1 MIKKLLV
8 GLMVLGLLGCAQI
21 PTQVDVKLGPEVTSQ
36 GELEFS
42 YYTPA
47 GPTSGATAQEIVS
60 GFLAAGTGPQ
70 NDYAVARQFLSTD
83 FAQRWKPDAGVLI
96 RTGGP
101 AFREAGS
108 NLQIVNISVTARIDE
123 HGRYLDPPGS
133 ESVSLRFQLVQE
145 DGQWRISSAP
155 NLTVV
160 TPPVFSVVFRPF
172 NLFFLDQQ
180 QRSLVADLRWFPSRA
195 STGTRLVNALLDGP
209 SSWLEPAVVTAIP
222 EGTKLT
228 IDAVRIEAGAAQVD
242 FDSKALGAD
251 AIGRR
256 LMLSQLRATLT
267 QLPGVIDVAVLVNSS
282 PQDIT
287 PAALTPA
294 SSGSEGLALSD
305 AVYRLGSAQ
314 SQPLPGTQ
322 NLTTRY
328 KPELL
333 ASNPAANR
341 IAFAYEEGVV
351 LLTGSGLSVRTDQ
364 ISSQR
369 EIADIDFD
377 STGLLWVV
385 PKQSGSEIQVI
396 DSEGE
401 TRTLV
406 LPALGNRVR
415 AQLSPEGTRLAVLM
429 TQNEMSRLEIFTLVR
444 DPRGWPTIINQGL
457 TLDLAI
463 GNPLAFSWQSQV
475 SVRVAE
481 RTLSGLTSLSEYPLS
496 GPRVQLP
503 MPPAIALKLVPG
515 PTSQVSYLL
524 SDQGDVW
531 VLSGG
536 SWRRI
541 SSGVIDISAVR

>member
-1 MIKKLLV
+1 MIKKLMV

-294 SSGSEGLALSD
+294 SSGSDGLALSD

-328 KPELL
+328 KPVLL

-341 IAFAYEEGVV
+341 IAFAHEEGIV
-351 LLTGSGLSVRTDQ
+351 LLTGSGLSVRTDP

-406 LPALGNRVR
+406 LPALGTRVR

>member
-47 GPTSGATAQEIVS
+47 GPTIGATAQEIVS

-101 AFREAGS
+101 AFREAGP

-145 DGQWRISSAP
+145 DGEWRIASAP

-251 AIGRR
+251 AIARR

-267 QLPGVIDVAVLVNSS
+267 QLPGVIDVAILVNSS
-282 PQDIT
+282 PQEIT

-328 KPELL
+328 KPELI

-341 IAFAYEEGVV
+341 IAFAHEEGIV

-369 EIADIDFD
+369 QIADLDFD

-396 DSEGE
+396 DSAGE

-415 AQLSPEGTRLAVLM
+415 AQLSPEGTRLAVLL
-429 TQNEMSRLEIFTLVR
+429 TQDDVSRLEVFTLVR

-463 GNPLAFSWQSQV
+463 GSPIAFSWQSQV